1 MILVDITTQLMF
13 VFLFAWMTSIATGAA
28 YTLNTAATGAIFEGI
43 GAISGGGGETVLLP
57 AYPPDSRDKI
67 LDLLFKPNFGA
78 SLHILKVEIGGD
90 ALSTDGSEPSHM
102 HREDEEPN
110 FSRGYEWWMME
121 EAKRR
126 NQDVKL
132 YGLPWEFPSWV
143 GAGTLDPF
151 TNLSKPL
158 HYVTE
163 WLRGADQKQL
173 HMDYLGIWN
182 ERQCNVDYVLALR
195 KVLDQGGHENT
206 KIIAP
211 DGAVKSANKLI
222 AAMASNPALAEAVH
236 AVGYHYPNS
245 NPQAPANATLFL
257 RTLRLWA
264 SEDDSTVD
272 PPANAPNTP
281 RPRKQPGGGCLIRTL
296 NQNWIEGNMTAT
308 IVWNLVM
315 ARYPQLRWDFT
326 GLIAATTPF
335 GSGEFDILP
344 PLWAMAH
351 TTQFTRPGWELL
363 RVSSSSKLDRGE
375 SERQHGSRS
384 SGSSGSSGSGWLA
397 GGGTYVTYV
406 DREERELT
414 IVIEKMDANESN
426 CERGSRPAD
435 QVRSVTPENA
445 TFVLMDGNLLLS
457 SEVTTLAAWSSKFG
471 GEELDAHL
479 FQKMDD
485 VMLTRWK
492 NGTITLELELL
503 PNFAYTVTTVRNG
516 TKGGVA
522 TKRDGAKEEVSGPA
536 VDNMF
541 PATLPATFPATYV
554 NHFDDC
560 AASSMPMYLAPMA
573 GAFEC
578 VTSSGGRNG
587 MSVRQTAPAMS
598 ICDRGDVLPYAIL
611 GDGFRTEYNI
621 TVDVLLPLATTSG
634 GAFVGARCK
643 GPVGSGVGMDGVYFA
658 VNASGGWQMALQ
670 ISALIDGKNDS
681 HSSHGNTSR
690 VVATGLLLPE
700 DGGCGHL
707 WCELSLVVSKTI
719 ATASINGI
727 VVAHE
732 IKIPTPY
739 DHFTAEVAGDVVN
752 LGKGGYASIGTVGYS
767 AVEFDALRIDS
778 R

>member
-1 MILVDITTQLMF
+1 MF

-28 YTLNTAATGAIFEGI
+28 TTQYTLINTAATGAIFDGI

-57 AYPPDSRDKI
+57 AYPSDSRDKI

-102 HREDEEPN
+102 HREDEKPN

-195 KVLDQGGHENT
+195 KALDQGGHENT

-222 AAMASNPALAEAVH
+222 AAMASSPALAEAVH

-245 NPQAPANATLFL
+245 NSQAPANATSFVQ
-257 RTLRLWA
+257 TLRLWA

-272 PPANAPNTP
+272 PPSNAPNTP
-281 RPRKQPGGGCLIRTL
+281 HPRRQPGGGCLVRTL
-296 NQNWIEGNMTAT
+296 NQNWITGNMTAT
-308 IVWNLVM
+308 IVWNLIM

-326 GLIAATTPF
+326 GLMAATTPF
-335 GSGEFDILP
+335 GSGRNYDVLP

-363 RVSSSSKLDRGE
+363 RVDHSNDLH
-375 SERQHGSRS
+375 ERKVGH
-384 SGSSGSSGSGWLA
+384 SGGSGWLV

-406 DREERELT
+406 SRGARGRGAGRGAERRGELT
-414 IVIEKMDANESN
+414 IVIEKMDANQSR
-426 CERGSRPAD
+426 CERGSRPTD
-435 QVRSVTPENA
+435 QIGSVSPENA
-445 TFVLMDGNLLLS
+445 TFMLEGGDLLLS
-457 SEVTTLAAWSSKFG
+457 SDVTSLAVWSSQFG
-471 GEELDAHL
+471 GDELDSHL
-479 FQKMDD
+479 FQKMND
-485 VMLTRWK
+485 VTLIRLK
-492 NGTITLELELL
+492 NGTITFELEML

-516 TKGGVA
+516 TKGGGGVTTTRNGA
-522 TKRDGAKEEVSGPA
+522 TKEEEEKQEEKQEEVRESA
-536 VDNMF
+536 VD
-541 PATLPATFPATYV
+541 TFPTTYF

-560 AASSMPMYLAPMA
+560 ASSTMPMYLAPMA

-578 VTSSGGRNG
+578 VASSGGRSG
-587 MSVRQTAPAMS
+587 MSVCQTAPAMS

-643 GPVGSGVGMDGVYFA
+643 GPVGNGVGMDGVYFA

-670 ISALIDGKNDS
+670 ISALTDGKNDS
-681 HSSHGNTSR
+681 HGSHGNTSR
-690 VVATGLLLPE
+690 VVATGLLLPK

-767 AVEFDALRIDS
+767 VVEFDALRIDS